1 LAKVQTGDG
10 VSGNADLET
19 AKRLDPMVA
28 ETFERG
34 GLGRVSLGGQRL
46 PVN

>member
-1 LAKVQTGDG
+1 MEA
-10 VSGNADLET
+10 

-34 GLGRVSLGGQRL
+34 GLGRVNINGDAA
-46 PVN
+46 P